1 MKSPKH
7 PESVDYDSL
16 EAVTLMR
23 TFTPPLIF
31 VTANGMKKVDTFN
44 HDTYTIHTNVG
55 TLKKYQMLFTFQL
68 IDAENFGDNI
78 RINKKI
84 EAKKLRT
91 HYRIAKRQSNILTD
105 DTLVEATGQPIRCVL
120 NSGHVLL
127 GTLIEYNRYNWTMNI
142 NDNVVLV
149 YRHAVL
155 QFRGQG
161 SK

>member
-7 PESVDYDSL
+7 TESVDHDSL

-23 TFTPPLIF
+23 TFSPPLIF

-44 HDTYTIHTNVG
+44 PDTYAIHTNVG

-68 IDAENFGDNI
+68 KDAENFGENI

-91 HYRIAKRQSNILTD
+91 HYYIKKRPPNVLTD
-105 DTLVEATGQPIRCVL
+105 DMLVEAAGQPIRCVL

-127 GTLIEYNRYNWTMNI
+127 GTLIEHNRYNFTMNI

-155 QFRGQG
+155 QFRRQG
-161 SK
+161 SE

>member
-1 MKSPKH
+1 MKTPKR

-31 VTANGMKKVDTFN
+31 VTAKGMKKVDAFN
-44 HDTYTIHTNVG
+44 HDTYSIHTNVG

-68 IDAENFGDNI
+68 KDAENFGDNI

-84 EAKKLRT
+84 EAQQLRT
-91 HYRIAKRQSNILTD
+91 RYHIAKRPPTVLTD
-105 DTLVEATGQPIRCVL
+105 ATLFEAAGQPIQCVL

-127 GTLIEYNRYNWTMNI
+127 GTLIEHNQYNFTIHIHNKI
-142 NDNVVLV
+142 VLV

-155 QFRGQG
+155 DFSIQT
-161 SK
+161 S

>member
-7 PESVDYDSL
+7 PESVNYDSL

-68 IDAENFGDNI
+68 KDAEYFGDNI

-91 HYRIAKRQSNILTD
+91 RYHIAKRPPNVLTD
-105 DTLVEATGQPIRCVL
+105 DMLVKAAGLPIRCVL

-127 GTLIEYNRYNWTMNI
+127 GTLIEHNPYNFTMNI

-149 YRHAVL
+149 YRHAVIDWTR
-155 QFRGQG
+155 QA
-161 SK
+161 S